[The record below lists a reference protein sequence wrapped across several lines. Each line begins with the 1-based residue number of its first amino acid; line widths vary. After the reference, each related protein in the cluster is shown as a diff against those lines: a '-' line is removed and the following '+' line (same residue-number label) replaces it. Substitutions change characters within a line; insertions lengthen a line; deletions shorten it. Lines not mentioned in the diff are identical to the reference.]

1 MSTTDT
7 TARSKPLI
15 TFTDEQAMLLETATS
30 FCRDK
35 SPTSAVRTL
44 LTSKHGFDR
53 AVWDEMVAL
62 GWSGIAVPERFGG
75 SALTLAEVATITEP
89 MGRRLLATPFVST
102 QLFIQGL
109 LAGGSEAQQ
118 MAHLPG
124 LCQGAIGTVALF
136 EADGDWDLTSLTC
149 TATRNGKNSG
159 SEHSNSVTLSGAKT
173 LVCDAAVADVI
184 LVSVAFDG
192 APALAILSSQQLSV
206 SKKSARHRE
215 VIVDETRR
223 AYQINLDGVAVSN
236 DSLIVGTR
244 ATAALAAI
252 RNGALLL
259 ACAEAAGGIA
269 GALEV
274 VVEYLNTRTTFGR
287 KIGSYQSLKH
297 TCADILIGLER
308 TRSHVYHG
316 ATLLATGEDVEVA
329 LRMAKAEAGDSYV
342 FAGDRAVQFHG
353 GFGFTYECDA
363 QLYLRRALWLQ
374 YSFGDAAH
382 HRRHLAQ
389 LLLAS

>member
-1 MSTTDT
+1 MSTTDN

-44 LTSKHGFDR
+44 LTSTHGFDR

-118 MAHLPG
+118 MAHLHG

-159 SEHSNSVTLSGAKT
+159 SDHSNSVTLSGAKT

-192 APALAILSSQQLSV
+192 APALAILSSQQLSA

-389 LLLAS
+389 LLLAA